1 MKNRNVITQNFGMSY
16 GEATNML
23 TNYEWAVMLRKEL
36 TERQRFT
43 GDREWGLLS
52 FILRPLNQYIE
63 EMEEIERMSRGGK
76 R

>member
-1 MKNRNVITQNFGMSY
+1 MNS
-16 GEATNML
+16 TNML

-36 TERQRFT
+36 TERQSFT
-43 GDREWGLLS
+43 GNREGDLLS

-63 EMEEIERMSRGGK
+63 EMEEIERISRGGE

>member
-1 MKNRNVITQNFGMSY
+1 MNG
-16 GEATNML
+16 TNML

-36 TERQRFT
+36 TERQSFT
-43 GDREWGLLS
+43 GDREADLLS

-63 EMEEIERMSRGGK
+63 EMEEIERMGRGGK

>member
-1 MKNRNVITQNFGMSY
+1 MNG
-16 GEATNML
+16 TNML

-36 TERQRFT
+36 TERQAFT

-63 EMEEIERMSRGGK
+63 EMEEIKRMSRGGK
-76 R
+76 K